1 MRCRP
6 LCLALAASFAALAF
20 AAPARA
26 DLLIRVDKST
36 QRMTVIEDGRPL
48 YVWPVSTGVAR
59 YDTPSGTFQPFRM
72 EKDHFSKE
80 WDDAPMPYSIFFT
93 RQGHAIHGTNHT
105 SIGRAA
111 SHGCVRLSVKHA
123 AILWSLVKHEKMAN
137 TKVVLFGEVPGAR
150 PPAVARAVPPVGT
163 TRPVDMNDVAAAVP
177 PLPPDARDAPR
188 WRETRD
194 GTRYYYIEQP
204 QPSPRTYYR
213 IRRAEP
219 PPVQYDAER
228 YGGDDD
234 DGALFPFSLF
244 GR

>member
-72 EKDHFSKE
+72 DKDHFSRE

-93 RQGHAIHGTNHT
+93 KQGHAIHGTNHT

-123 AILWSLVKHEKMAN
+123 AILWGLVKQEKMAN
-137 TKVVLFGEVPGAR
+137 TKVVLFGEVPGAQ
-150 PPAVARAVPPVGT
+150 PPAVAQRTPPV
-163 TRPVDMNDVAAAVP
+163 RAAASIDDVAAAVP
-177 PLPPDARDAPR
+177 PLPRGPREARR
-188 WRETRD
+188 WRDMHD
-194 GTRYYYIEQP
+194 GTTYYYAEQP
-204 QPSPRTYYR
+204 QPAARTYYR
-213 IRRAEP
+213 YRTAEP
-219 PPVQYDAER
+219 PPVQYDAQR
-228 YGGDDD
+228 YGDDND
-234 DGALFPFSLF
+234 EGALFPFSLF